1 MKLLFKGTVAATGVT
16 AAVVFGG
23 CAVATATSSGNNA
36 LPTDNNSVTQ
46 LRKHSNLNQA
56 PRPKVA
62 ISQAVKRT
70 FIEDHEHHD

>member
-1 MKLLFKGTVAATGVT
+1 MKLIFKGTVAATAAT
-16 AAVVFGG
+16 AAMVFGG
-23 CAVATATSSGNNA
+23 EAVAAATSSGT

-46 LRKHSNLNQA
+46 LRRNSNLNQV

-70 FIEDHEHHD
+70 YIEDHSHHD